1 MTAADTETAVVTGIT
16 EEQLVALQAGG
27 WGDDDTGSPG
37 WERDMKAGGGER
49 MSQWIFP
56 SNFVSGPRWIANS
69 RDEGVRLNTL
79 DEALTWCD
87 EQAGGRKPAEAGSAT
102 KQEDRFAQWAGGGG

>member
-1 MTAADTETAVVTGIT
+1 MTATDTAETAVVTGIT
-16 EEQLVALQAGG
+16 EEQLTVLQAGG
-27 WGDDDTGSPG
+27 WGDDDTGEPG
-37 WERDMKAGGGER
+37 WEREFEAGER

-56 SNFVSGPRWIANS
+56 NFVSAPRWIANS